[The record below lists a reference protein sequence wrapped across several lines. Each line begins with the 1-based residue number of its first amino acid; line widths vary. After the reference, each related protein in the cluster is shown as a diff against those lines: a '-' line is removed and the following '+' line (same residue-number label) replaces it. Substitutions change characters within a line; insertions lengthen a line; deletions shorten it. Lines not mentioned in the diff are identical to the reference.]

1 MSIFGVQID
10 AETTNDLQSSGVVL
24 GVDRINNTCS
34 DKKFILIAR
43 LSCKN
48 CGTYFPT
55 ATAELLDLTLGSPL
69 TTSPEIDLG
78 MLYSSLCEP
87 QSNPSIGELNFIHF
101 EGQFSMRLIS
111 LKQSLLEGSC

>member
-24 GVDRINNTCS
+24 GVDRINNKCS
-34 DKKFILIAR
+34 DKKIHIN
-43 LSCKN
+43 CKAPMQELCNLFPN
-48 CGTYFPT
+48 CLAPT

-78 MLYSSLCEP
+78 MLYSPMCEP
-87 QSNPSIGELNFIHF
+87 QSYPSIRELNFIHF
-101 EGQFSMRLIS
+101 EGQFQCDSS
-111 LKQSLLEGSC
+111 F